1 MLFALIN
8 SREVIGVFD
17 NIYKL
22 MDYQQKINAEKGD
35 TYCWMENLDEDDLA
49 DIAENRIFF

>member
-1 MLFALIN
+1 MLFGLIN

-17 NIYKL
+17 SIYKL

-35 TYCWMENLDEDDLA
+35 TYCWMELLEEDDLA